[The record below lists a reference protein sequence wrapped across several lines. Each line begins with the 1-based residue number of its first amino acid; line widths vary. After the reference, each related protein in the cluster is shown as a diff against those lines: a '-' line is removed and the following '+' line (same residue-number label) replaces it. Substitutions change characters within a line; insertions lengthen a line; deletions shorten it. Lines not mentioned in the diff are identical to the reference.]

1 VEIVRGARIAL
12 PPLSERA
19 SQGRSLDEH
28 LFVRFPALFRLFANA
43 MMRLPRRSRVR
54 RLMVA
59 RFVRRG
65 YAAGNR
71 RDFDGLLMGIDPGIE
86 YRPSGNLMPPDLE
99 AVFYGHDGYL
109 KVWRRWLDAFD
120 DVRLEPEEVLDLGDK
135 LLVTM
140 QVRAHGSDS
149 GVPVSQPG
157 FQLIKF
163 RQGLA
168 IWQKDFS
175 DRSEALEAAGLRE

>member
-1 VEIVRGARIAL
+1 
-12 PPLSERA
+12 
-19 SQGRSLDEH
+19 
-28 LFVRFPALFRLFANA
+28 
-43 MMRLPRRSRVR
+43 
-54 RLMVA
+54 MVA